1 MCCEF
6 TAEKKYSEVDMQ
18 KINSI
23 TDELKT
29 IMRDNDISQTSVVNL
44 LEGKCARNTVLSF
57 FKGDADCKLSTLLMI
72 LDSCDVELR
81 LETER
86 SRQAILNRDIAEYRE
101 ETEQLHSELSDVKEN
116 RDFYKSRYEELIEKN
131 TSLTKTIEK
140 QQAQIEKYMNRMET
154 AEEALY
160 SADED
165 IRRKDAKIVSLLT
178 KLGKWE

>member
-1 MCCEF
+1 MCCQF
-6 TAEKKYSEVDMQ
+6 TAEKNFSEVDMQ

-23 TDELKT
+23 TDELKM
-29 IMRDNDISQTSVVNL
+29 IMRENDISQTSVVNL

-72 LDSCDVELR
+72 LDSCGVELR

-101 ETEQLHSELSDVKEN
+101 EAEKLHSELSDVKDN
-116 RDFYKSRYEELIEKN
+116 RDFYKERYEELIDKN
-131 TSLTKTIEK
+131 TVLTKTIDK
-140 QQAQIEKYMNRMET
+140 QQTQIEKYMERMEK

-160 SADED
+160 SANED
-165 IRRKDAKIVSLLT
+165 ARRKDKKIVELME
-178 KLGKWE
+178 KLGKW